1 MACKIE
7 QSAFESHGDDQ
18 CDCDSLAIGVGV
30 NEDAVMSAA
39 AAWVAARLGKAFAL
53 SEWLKAYGCEHM
65 TCFL

>member
-18 CDCDSLAIGVGV
+18 CGCDSLAIGVGV

-39 AAWVAARLGKAFAL
+39 AAARLGKAFAL
-53 SEWLKAYGCEHM
+53 SEWLKAHGCEHM